1 MACLGGKII
10 KIEDIFFLCL
20 KLYRVKPGLDS
31 VNMYNKDRIKSSRTV
46 TNESSS
52 GGVAGQLENSHPPGK
67 REKEAEREREK
78 RQRERN
84 VKLIALG
91 KGASSSFLA

>member
-1 MACLGGKII
+1 VSYLVWTVQIS
-10 KIEDIFFLCL
+10 ES
-20 KLYRVKPGLDS
+20 RT
-31 VNMYNKDRIKSSRTV
+31 DRIKSSRTV

-67 REKEAEREREK
+67 REKEAERDREREK
-78 RQRERN
+78 RQGERN
-84 VKLIALG
+84 VKLVALG